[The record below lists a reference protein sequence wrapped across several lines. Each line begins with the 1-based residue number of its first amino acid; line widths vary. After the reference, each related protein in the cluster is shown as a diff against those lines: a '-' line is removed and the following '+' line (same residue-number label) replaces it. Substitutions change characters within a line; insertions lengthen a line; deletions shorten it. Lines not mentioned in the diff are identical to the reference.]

1 MGSFKRLILYSKPF
15 WWRFVISIFAT
26 LGIAGTDGAIAYM
39 VKPVLEKMFSQKDAI
54 IFLLLPVGVV
64 SIYIFRGLCR
74 FTSEYFIA
82 TGGQLA
88 IQNIR
93 EELYRKNMSMSMRF
107 FNNNP
112 TGSLMSRILTDV
124 SVMQEG
130 VATIVIG
137 LFRDSFTAIGLLGV
151 VFYRNWQLAL
161 ICFLAIPMTLYPAR
175 TIGKRIKKLSSQS
188 LGKIGDISKILQ
200 ETFSG
205 VKVIKAF
212 GLEQREVNRFVKT
225 NSEFYQITRKAI
237 KYAALSSPVMD
248 LITSIGIAAVI
259 WFGGSMVMHG
269 RMNTFEFFSFMT
281 AMFMLY
287 SPVKKLLST
296 YNVFQRS
303 FGAAV
308 RVFAMLDET
317 PEIVDHPDAVGLGI
331 ALGDVEFKEVSFRY
345 NKENVL
351 NNVTLSVT
359 KGEVVAL
366 VGPSGGGKTTLVS
379 LVPRFYD
386 VSSGSI
392 SIDGIDIRNIKLND
406 LLNQIALVDQ
416 ETILFNDTI
425 ANNIRYGKSDA
436 TSAEVEAAA
445 LAAFAHDFIVELP
458 EGYDTNIGDR
468 GVRLSGGQRQR
479 LCIARAIL
487 KNAPIL
493 ILDEATSALDTESEQ
508 MVQKALTNLMLN
520 RTTFVIAHRLSTIL
534 HADKIVVID
543 KGEIVEMGSHK
554 GLLEYGGLYQKL
566 YSMQFE

>member
-64 SIYIFRGLCR
+64 SIYIFRGVCR

>member
-1 MGSFKRLILYSKPF
+1 MGSFKRLLLYSKPF
-15 WWRFVISIFAT
+15 WWRIVISVFAT

-39 VKPVLEKMFSQKDAI
+39 VKPVLEKIFSQKDI
-54 IFLLLPVGVV
+54 TIFLLLPVGVV

-82 TGGQLA
+82 TAGQLA
-88 IQNIR
+88 IQDIR

-112 TGSLMSRILTDV
+112 TGSLMSRVLSDV
-124 SVMQEG
+124 GVMQEG
-130 VATIVIG
+130 VANIFIG
-137 LFRDSFTAIGLLGV
+137 LFRDSFTALGLLGV
-151 VFYRNWQLAL
+151 IFYRNWQLAL
-161 ICFLAIPMTLYPAR
+161 ICFVVIPMTVYPAR
-175 TIGKRIKKLSSQS
+175 KIGTRIKKLSSQS

-205 VKVIKAF
+205 IKVIKAF

-225 NSEFYQITRKAI
+225 NREFYHITRKAI
-237 KYAALSSPVMD
+237 KYGALSSPVMEV
-248 LITSIGIAAVI
+248 ITSLGIAGVI

-269 RMNTFEFFSFMT
+269 KMSTFEFFSFMT
-281 AMFMLY
+281 AMVMLY
-287 SPVKKLLST
+287 TPVKKLLST
-296 YNVFQRS
+296 YNIFQRS
-303 FGAAV
+303 FGAAA
-308 RVFAMLDET
+308 RVFAMLDEI
-317 PEIVDHPDAVGLGI
+317 PEIQEHPDAVELGSV
-331 ALGDVEFKEVSFRY
+331 LGDVEFKNVSFCY
-345 NKENVL
+345 NEENVL
-351 NNVTLSVT
+351 NNVSLSVS

-379 LVPRFYD
+379 LIPRFYD
-386 VSSGSI
+386 VASGSI
-392 SIDGIDIRNIKLND
+392 SIDGIDIRNIKMND

-436 TSAEVEAAA
+436 TSVEVEAAA
-445 LAAFAHDFIVELP
+445 LAAFAHEFIIELP
-458 EGYDTNIGDR
+458 EGYETNIGDR

-487 KNAPIL
+487 KNTPIL

-543 KGEIVEMGSHK
+543 KGEIVETGTHK
-554 GLLEYGGLYQKL
+554 GLMECNGLYKKL
-566 YSMQFE
+566 YSMQFA